1 MGCSGLV
8 EISARVTAVRRV
20 VVATGSELAGAHDTS
35 LSTNDECHQA
45 SVAGSLMRWWLPI
58 LKSAGGTIGWLRL
71 VVTLDATVCGGGALR
86 CGSYQWDR
94 AVAKKY
100 IVCCRRQGGP
110 GCPSGAPL
118 PGGAY

>member
-20 VVATGSELAGAHDTS
+20 VVATGSELAGAHDRS

-45 SVAGSLMRWWLPI
+45 SIAGSLMRWWLPI

-71 VVTLDATVCGGGALR
+71 VVTPGGDARCYGLWWRRFALR
-86 CGSYQWDR
+86 
-94 AVAKKY
+94 
-100 IVCCRRQGGP
+100 
-110 GCPSGAPL
+110 
-118 PGGAY
+118 